1 MKVCEVCGALQSA
14 SDTEKRLTMHLE
26 GKLHTGYLK
35 IRNKLNELKS
45 RRDGRR
51 LGKDR
56 RRRSRSRSRSPGR
69 SRRDARDARD
79 EARRMQQL
87 EECYANKNMYSSK
100 VQGSG
105 SNMISKSHSEVKF
118 SEIALQQNKG
128 YSGNEI
134 QMGIT
139 SLGKEWRYYK
149 R

>member
-45 RRDGRR
+45 RRDVRR
-51 LGKDR
+51 VNKGDR
-56 RRRSRSRSRSPGR
+56 RSRRSRSRSRSPGR

-87 EECYANKNMYSSK
+87 EECYANKIIYSSK
-100 VQGSG
+100 VCGSG
-105 SNMISKSHSEVKF
+105 TNMCSKSHSEIKF

-128 YSGNEI
+128 YSCNEI
-134 QMGIT
+134 
-139 SLGKEWRYYK
+139 
-149 R
+149 